1 MLISSRRSRIVSS
14 KQCSGRSRAEG
25 ITTKTLLSTSPCRG
39 EVDRAQRDRM
49 GARRRYGPT
58 RPLRGQPSPCRGG
71 WTTGIGML
79 DRILTVGGYTL
90 LSRLTGFM
98 RDIMLA
104 AIIGAGP
111 VADAFFVA
119 FRLPNH
125 FRAIFAEGAFNAAF
139 IPAYARIRTQGGEV
153 AAALFGDR
161 IFTLLLASQIV
172 LLALA
177 LIFTPQAIDLL
188 APGFSRDP
196 QQFALAVGLTRITF
210 PYLLLITLVTLWSGI
225 LNALNRFAAAAAAS
239 TLLNVSMMATLAVA
253 WLFPSPGHAAA
264 WGVLISGVLQ
274 AALVGGDAW
283 RAGVMTSFHA
293 LTWDDDVRRFFKAL
307 VPATIGSAGTQLA
320 LFADTIIASFLTT
333 GALSALYYADRIDQ
347 LPIGVIGIAVG
358 TVLVPEMTHRV
369 AAGDHEGARSA
380 QNRAIEFALLLAL
393 PCVVAFLI
401 IPGTIMQGL
410 FMRGAFNA
418 EDAHSAAM
426 TLAAYTIGL
435 VPFVLI
441 RSVVAP
447 FLARGD
453 TLTPVKAALTGTA
466 VNIACKVALM
476 GSLSQVGLA
485 LATSIGAW
493 INFVL
498 VLWFAGRAGLIAAD
512 ATLKSSLAKL
522 AAAGVAFAVFLLI
535 ASPVVTSL
543 LSSMSRFRA
552 ESELLVLTVLGGT
565 FYGVLVMVLFGRR
578 WLSLRRGQA
587 QTAPSAPLDAF
598 EGTSAPAAGP
608 DEI

>member
-1 MLISSRRSRIVSS
+1 MIA
-14 KQCSGRSRAEG
+14 K
-25 ITTKTLLSTSPCRG
+25 
-39 EVDRAQRDRM
+39 
-49 GARRRYGPT
+49 
-58 RPLRGQPSPCRGG
+58 
-71 WTTGIGML
+71 
-79 DRILTVGGYTL
+79 ILTVGGYTL
-90 LSRLTGFM
+90 LSRLTGFL
-98 RDIMLA
+98 RDVMLA

-139 IPAYARIRTQGGEV
+139 IPAYARIRAQGGPE
-153 AAALFGDR
+153 AASKFGDR
-161 IFTLLLASQIV
+161 IFTLLVASQVV

-177 LIFTPQAIDLL
+177 LIFTPQVIEVL
-188 APGFSRDP
+188 APGFSREP
-196 QQFALAVGLTRITF
+196 QQFALAVNLTRITF

-264 WGVLISGVLQ
+264 WGVLVSGVLQ

-283 RAGVMTSFHA
+283 RTGFMTSFHA
-293 LTWDDDVRRFFKAL
+293 LRWDDDVRRFFKAL
-307 VPATIGSAGTQLA
+307 VPATVGSAGTQLA
-320 LFADTIIASFLTT
+320 LFADTIIASFLTA

-358 TVLVPEMTHRV
+358 TVLVPEMTSRV
-369 AAGDHEGARSA
+369 SSGDHAGARSA
-380 QNRAIEFALLLAL
+380 QNRAIEFALLLAI
-393 PCVVAFLI
+393 PCVIAFLVV
-401 IPGTIMQGL
+401 PELIMKGL

-418 EDAHSAAM
+418 EDAHAAAM
-426 TLAAYTIGL
+426 TLVAYTIGL

-466 VNIACKVALM
+466 VNIVFKIALV
-476 GSLSQVGLA
+476 GSLAQVGLA

-493 INFVL
+493 INFIL
-498 VLWFAGRAGLIAAD
+498 VLWFAGRAGLIVAD
-512 ATLKSSLAKL
+512 ATLKSSLVKL
-522 AAAGVAFAVFLLI
+522 AAAGVSFAVFLLI
-535 ASPVVTSL
+535 ASPIVTSL
-543 LSSMSRFRA
+543 LSSMSRFRH
-552 ESELLVLTVLGGT
+552 ESELLVLAVLGGA
-565 FYGVLVMVLFGRR
+565 FYGVLVVALFGRR
-578 WLSLRRGQA
+578 WLSLMRAQA
-587 QTAPSAPLDAF
+587 QSAPSAPLGAY